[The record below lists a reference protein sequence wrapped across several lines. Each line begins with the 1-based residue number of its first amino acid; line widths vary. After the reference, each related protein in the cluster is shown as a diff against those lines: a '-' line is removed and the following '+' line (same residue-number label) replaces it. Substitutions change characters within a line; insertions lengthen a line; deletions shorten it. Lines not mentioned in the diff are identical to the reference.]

1 MKGKATFKNK
11 RAPVR
16 AVTFGAD
23 LPWSTI
29 KIVEH
34 GAVRAYVDA
43 DQRLGPMKVALRGA
57 EVPPDLAVHI
67 SENHQGVTEANATW
81 SFRSPRAF
89 TLFPRDQRILDPRKA
104 TDKDARRFQRLYF
117 LFESAADDCEFYVQ
131 VTFPEE
137 EQLEIRRK
145 IQAEQLAAALDGAL
159 AAKELSTEFSADATD
174 LELKAMEA
182 EERFKAINL
191 RVIKERGLD
200 KYFSDIDFIEKNRLS
215 THETSNL

>member
-1 MKGKATFKNK
+1 M
-11 RAPVR
+11 
-16 AVTFGAD
+16 TFGGD

-29 KIVEH
+29 KVVEH
-34 GAVRAYVDA
+34 TAVRAYVDA

-57 EVPPDLAVHI
+57 DVPPDLAVHI
-67 SENHQGVTEANATW
+67 SENHQSVTEANATW

-104 TDKDARRFQRLYF
+104 TDKDARRFQRLYL

-159 AAKELSTEFSADATD
+159 AGKELNTEASADATD
-174 LELKAMEA
+174 LELRAMEA

-191 RVIKERGLD
+191 KVIKARGLD
-200 KYFSDIDFIEKNRLS
+200 KYFSDIDFIEKNKLS

>member
-1 MKGKATFKNK
+1 M
-11 RAPVR
+11 
-16 AVTFGAD
+16 VTFGAD
-23 LPWSTI
+23 QPWSTI

-57 EVPPDLAVHI
+57 DVPPDLAVHI
-67 SENHQGVTEANATW
+67 SENHQSVTEANATW

-104 TDKDARRFQRLYF
+104 TDKDARRFQRLYL

-137 EQLEIRRK
+137 EQLEARRK
-145 IQAEQLAAALDGAL
+145 IQAEQLAAALDGTSAG
-159 AAKELSTEFSADATD
+159 KEASLSADGADAED
-174 LELKAMEA
+174 LELRAMEA
-182 EERFKAINL
+182 EERFKAIQFK
-191 RVIKERGLD
+191 VMKQRGLD
-200 KYFSDIDFIEKNRLS
+200 KYFSDIDFIEKNRIS